1 MKHLCIAMV
10 AVMAASFSAG
20 RVCAQYEYG
29 PEEEGA
35 EESPIPD
42 PDVVPDDSEAELEQ
56 IEAMDGKEVDPAA
69 AKAATEEKRRG
80 CEVDPA
86 STTSSR
92 GPIMALFFGIGLVA
106 FRRMRQR
113 SRLS

>member
-1 MKHLCIAMV
+1 MKHLCIALV

-20 RVCAQYEYG
+20 RVAAQYEYG

-42 PDVVPDDSEAELEQ
+42 PDVVPDDSEAELEE

-69 AKAATEEKRRG
+69 AKAASERKRHG
-80 CEVDPA
+80 CEVDPPSA
-86 STTSSR
+86 TSSP
-92 GPIMALFFGIGLVA
+92 GPIMALLFGIGLVV
-106 FRRMRQR
+106 FRRMRHR
-113 SRLS
+113 PRAS